1 MSANKTNATATA
13 NNSASSTTA
22 RTDSATRLMEDA
34 VRGWGEAMN
43 TWLDA
48 QHRLMGSAM
57 ASMPAMPAAEAC
69 VPVGGEARR
78 VGEQVSGQVRNSDN
92 RVFHGSVDLAMTNM
106 NDMTAMF
113 NDQSRFMGR
122 LAERA
127 ADCMLGE
134 HAARTPEAFTATVR
148 TMMADCV
155 ENSAVASEQIVRVGA
170 RSMDTVRTMVEGEV
184 AAHAPT
190 AAATAAGATAT
201 ATR

>member
-1 MSANKTNATATA
+1 MSATKTTASTATHTA
-13 NNSASSTTA
+13 GSTTTAA

-48 QHRLMGSAM
+48 QHRLLGTAM
-57 ASMPAMPAAEAC
+57 ASMPAMPTPEAC

-78 VGEQVSGQVRNSDN
+78 VVEQMSNQMRGSAN
-92 RVFHGSVDLAMTNM
+92 RVFHGSVDLAMANM

-113 NDQSRFMGR
+113 NEQSRFMGR

-155 ENSAVASEQIVRVGA
+155 ENSTVASEQMVRVGA

-184 AAHAPT
+184 AAHAPAGTGTGTTT
-190 AAATAAGATAT
+190 AA
-201 ATR
+201 TR